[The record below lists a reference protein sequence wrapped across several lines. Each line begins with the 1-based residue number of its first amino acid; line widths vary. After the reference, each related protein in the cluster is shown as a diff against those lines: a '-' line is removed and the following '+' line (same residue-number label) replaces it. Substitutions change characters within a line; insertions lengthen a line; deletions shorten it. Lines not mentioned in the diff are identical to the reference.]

1 MTLTKSKMG
10 EDQLLYVM
18 LILIPVVGT
27 LWFLNLISLIKRIK
41 EDGFINNLLFLG
53 GLLSFSFIFLFMFT
67 LISLQ

>member
-1 MTLTKSKMG
+1 MG